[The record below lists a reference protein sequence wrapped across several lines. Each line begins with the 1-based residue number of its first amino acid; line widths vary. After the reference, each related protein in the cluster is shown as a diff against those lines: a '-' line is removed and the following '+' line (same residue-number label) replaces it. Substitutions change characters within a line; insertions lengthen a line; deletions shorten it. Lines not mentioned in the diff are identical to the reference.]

1 MNYLDKNIHEVRDRS
16 TRGRLWEFLF
26 LIVFVVYLSLL
37 RLDLRSESP
46 LSLFSNETQSW
57 QQPAVLESSY
67 PKKIGSKTWQFDYDN
82 IESLVRQ
89 SKLIHQ
95 RGWRADRDT
104 LSLLENIIAEL
115 PSDISEETI
124 QRIQFLLSKNL
135 IKENADA
142 LVDILRKFVQ
152 YQKRFV
158 IHQETIQKSIK
169 LNDLDP
175 LKSSVEELLKLQK
188 LVFGAETAIKLFS
201 ERNLTS
207 NYLNSRILIRL
218 DTSIDPEAKLKLLSA
233 LKADYQNS
241 IERQR

>member
-1 MNYLDKNIHEVRDRS
+1 MDYLDKNKHEVCDRNS
-16 TRGRLWEFLF
+16 RGRLWEFLF

-57 QQPAVLESSY
+57 QQPALLESSF

-142 LVDILRKFVQ
+142 LVDILRKYVQ

-175 LKSSVEELLKLQK
+175 LKSSAEELLKLQK

>member
-175 LKSSVEELLKLQK
+175 LKSSAEELLKLQK

>member
-1 MNYLDKNIHEVRDRS
+1 MDYLDKNKHEVCDRNS
-16 TRGRLWEFLF
+16 RGRLWEFLF

-57 QQPAVLESSY
+57 QQPAVLESSF

-82 IESLVRQ
+82 IDSLVRQ

-175 LKSSVEELLKLQK
+175 LKSSAEELLKLQK

>member
-1 MNYLDKNIHEVRDRS
+1 MDYLDKNKHEVCDRNS
-16 TRGRLWEFLF
+16 RGRLWEFLF

-175 LKSSVEELLKLQK
+175 LKSSAEELLKLQK

>member
-1 MNYLDKNIHEVRDRS
+1 MNYLDKNIHEVRDRA

-175 LKSSVEELLKLQK
+175 LKSSAEELLKLQK

-218 DTSIDPEAKLKLLSA
+218 DTSIDPEAKLKLLSS

>member
-1 MNYLDKNIHEVRDRS
+1 LDYLDKNKHEVCDRNS
-16 TRGRLWEFLF
+16 RGRLWEFLF

-57 QQPAVLESSY
+57 QQPAVLESSF

-169 LNDLDP
+169 LNELDP
-175 LKSSVEELLKLQK
+175 LKSSAEELLKLQK

-241 IERQR
+241 IERQK

>member
-1 MNYLDKNIHEVRDRS
+1 MCDRNS
-16 TRGRLWEFLF
+16 RGRLWEFLF

-175 LKSSVEELLKLQK
+175 LKSSAEELLKLQK
-188 LVFGAETAIKLFS
+188 LVFGAETSIKLFA

>member
-1 MNYLDKNIHEVRDRS
+1 MDYLDKNKHEVCDRNS
-16 TRGRLWEFLF
+16 RGRLWEFLF

-57 QQPAVLESSY
+57 QQPAVLESSF

-175 LKSSVEELLKLQK
+175 LKSSAEELLKLQK

>member
-1 MNYLDKNIHEVRDRS
+1 MCDRNS
-16 TRGRLWEFLF
+16 RGRLWEFLF

-37 RLDLRSESP
+37 RLDLRSEPP

-175 LKSSVEELLKLQK
+175 LKSSAEELLKLQK

>member
-1 MNYLDKNIHEVRDRS
+1 
-16 TRGRLWEFLF
+16 
-26 LIVFVVYLSLL
+26 
-37 RLDLRSESP
+37 SE
-46 LSLFSNETQSW
+46 
-57 QQPAVLESSY
+57 
-67 PKKIGSKTWQFDYDN
+67 
-82 IESLVRQ
+82 
-89 SKLIHQ
+89 
-95 RGWRADRDT
+95 
-104 LSLLENIIAEL
+104 
-115 PSDISEETI
+115 
-124 QRIQFLLSKNL
+124 NL

-175 LKSSVEELLKLQK
+175 LKSSAEELLKLQK

-201 ERNLTS
+201 ERNLTT

-218 DTSIDPEAKLKLLSA
+218 DASIDPEAKLKLLSA
-233 LKADYQNS
+233 LKANYQNS

>member
-1 MNYLDKNIHEVRDRS
+1 MDYLDKNRNGLGDKS
-16 TRGRLWEFLF
+16 TRGQLWYFLF
-26 LIVFVVYLSLL
+26 LLVFVVYLSIL
-37 RLDLRSESP
+37 RLDLNSDSP
-46 LSLFSNETQSW
+46 LSSFSNENQIW
-57 QQPAVLESSY
+57 QQPVALEASY
-67 PKKIGSKTWQFDYDN
+67 PEKISSETWQFDYDN
-82 IESLVRQ
+82 IEALVRQ

-95 RGWRADRDT
+95 RGWRADRDS

-115 PSDISEETI
+115 PSDISEETF

-175 LKSSVEELLKLQK
+175 LKSSAEELLKLQK

-218 DTSIDPEAKLKLLSA
+218 DTSIDPEAKLKLLFA

>member
-1 MNYLDKNIHEVRDRS
+1 MCDRNS
-16 TRGRLWEFLF
+16 RGRLWEFLF

-57 QQPAVLESSY
+57 QQPAVLESSF

-82 IESLVRQ
+82 IDSLVRQ

-175 LKSSVEELLKLQK
+175 LKSSAEELLKLQK